1 MKRII
6 LYSLLA
12 GLCFIQGCIKEDS
25 SGCNLGVK
33 IRYVYFKNP
42 SGTNRFGAEVNKIIL
57 YIFDKDNLYVGNV
70 IEPGPQLTNDYV
82 QSVPL
87 PKEGV
92 YSFVAWGGGSG
103 SGDYEI
109 VQKTANGFDKNL
121 IVGVTKLSDIRM
133 RVVED
138 KNGVI
143 DTEINSLF
151 FGSLH
156 QVDVKMG
163 SVYMPIE
170 IDLMK
175 NTNTINLSMTGFMP
189 AQTTFAASNNYDV
202 IITTMGG
209 VYNFDNTVDKLSSSS
224 YVYRHYKFQVDA
236 ETLTHTLKTLQL
248 LTWRE
253 MFLSV
258 TETETG
264 SIVLAPTNVVA
275 MIMSNPAYKTQDE
288 LDREDTFNIVFTKDT
303 GITININGWEIIDTD
318 IEIKQ

>member
-1 MKRII
+1 M
-6 LYSLLA
+6 
-12 GLCFIQGCIKEDS
+12 QGCIQEDS
-25 SGCNLGVK
+25 SDCNLGVK

-42 SGTNRFGAEVNKIIL
+42 SGTNRFGAEVNKIVL

-70 IEPGPQLTNDYV
+70 IELGPQLTNDYV
-82 QSVPL
+82 QDVPL
-87 PKEGV
+87 AEAGV

-109 VQKTANGFDKNL
+109 VRKTASGFDKNL
-121 IVGVTKLSDIRM
+121 VVGETKLSDLHI

-156 QVDVKMG
+156 QVDLKMG
-163 SVYMPIE
+163 PAYTPIE
-170 IDLMK
+170 IELMK
-175 NTNTINLSMTGFMP
+175 NTNTINLSMTGFTP
-189 AQTTFAASNNYDV
+189 AQAKSAASTNYDV
-202 IITTMGG
+202 TITTIGG
-209 VYNFDNTVDKLSSSS
+209 VYNFDNAVDKPLSSP
-224 YVYRHYKFQVDA
+224 YIYRHYKFQVDGQ
-236 ETLTHTLKTLQL
+236 TLTHTLKTLQL

-253 MFLSV
+253 MILSV
-258 TETETG
+258 TETNTG
-264 SIVLAPTNVVA
+264 NVVLAPTNVVA
-275 MIMSNPAYKTQDE
+275 MIMRNPAYKTQDD
-288 LDREDTFNIVFTKDT
+288 LDKEDTFNIVFTKGA